1 MAIQISNEVVET
13 LMTEQISQNTKAFN
27 SGTAGAIVPMT
38 DYHKGDFEEL
48 LYFQTVGDVRDRN
61 PNANN
66 DAVVDTL
73 NSLTE
78 RGVKKY
84 FYKDIEYK
92 ITDIKRY
99 GKDPDA
105 LAVRIGEDLGRLVTA
120 AMLNKGLLAAVAAIG
135 AGANT
140 IYDGSAGKANI
151 KTINSTLRLFGD
163 MANNIKALIM
173 RSNSYF
179 NINESGI
186 DSGLDT
192 VASGILYN
200 ATPATMNRK
209 AYVTDS
215 TSLDAGDNKE
225 WILGLVPGA
234 IVVKESEERLLHT
247 EIVTGKE
254 NAVLRVHLE
263 GAFTIS
269 VKGYA
274 YKDTAGAAPN
284 DATLGASANWE
295 QVATSIKNGAGV
307 LAKVAQ

>member
-1 MAIQISNEVVET
+1 MPIKISNEVVET
-13 LMTEQISQNTKAFN
+13 IMTEQISQNTKDFN
-27 SGTAGAIVPMT
+27 TGTAGAIVPMT
-38 DYHKGDFEEL
+38 EYHKGDFEEL
-48 LYFQTVGDVRDRN
+48 LYFQTVGGLRDRN

-73 NSLTE
+73 NNLTE

-84 FYKDIEYK
+84 FYKDVEYK

-99 GKDPDA
+99 GKNPDA

-120 AMLNKGLLAAVAAIG
+120 SMLNAGILGAVAAIG
-135 AGANT
+135 AGTNT
-140 IYDGSAGKANI
+140 IYDGSAGKAGV
-151 KTINSTLRLFGD
+151 KTVNGMLRKFGD
-163 MANNIKALIM
+163 AANIIKALVM
-173 RSNSYF
+173 HSNSHF
-179 NINESGI
+179 NLNDSGI

-209 AYVTDS
+209 VYVTDS
-215 TSLDAGDNKE
+215 TSLDAGDSKE
-225 WILGLVPGA
+225 WLLGLVPGGV
-234 IVVKESEERLLHT
+234 VVKESEERLVHT
-247 EIVTGKE
+247 EIITGKE

-263 GAFTIS
+263 GAFTIG

-274 YKDTAGAAPN
+274 YKDTAGAAPS

-307 LAKVAQ
+307 LGKVAQ